1 MTTQRIQLDI
11 SSEVFDKVM
20 FFLENLPKS
29 LVRISHK
36 TSNIKLKE
44 SQLDRFHTLINN
56 SNNKTKLTMN
66 IATDTSEM
74 TNDGLF

>member
-1 MTTQRIQLDI
+1 MTTQRIELDI
-11 SSEVFDKVM
+11 SSDV
-20 FFLENLPKS
+20 FLENLPKS

-66 IATDTSEM
+66 IATDTSEA
-74 TNDGLF
+74 

>member
-11 SSEVFDKVM
+11 SNDIFDKVM
-20 FFLENLPKS
+20 FFLENLPKN
-29 LVRISHK
+29 LVRISNE
-36 TSNIKLKE
+36 TAPIKPKE
-44 SQLDRFHTLINN
+44 SQLNRFRYLINK
-56 SNNKTKLTMN
+56 SNNKTKLTMK